1 MKKDSS
7 YPYYDSDE
15 RITDMM
21 CQTLYKYIMKIYIG
35 KKE

>member
-7 YPYYDSDE
+7 YPYYDSDG

-21 CQTLYKYIMKIYIG
+21 CQTLDKYIMKIYIG